1 MLCGTS
7 QTTQHKGRVTSLV
20 CGGMWNCAVLC
31 INYIPLV
38 IKNVPATWAQSLK
51 SFTGKC
57 LDVGVISQNGVQLH
71 QALVWDHTGFG
82 CRLNNA
88 RDVCSPLG
96 PHWGGGTQGKAAEC
110 GGASDV
116 EVKLVSIPFLTETH
130 WMPDFAKQTQYQYDL
145 LLLTTVLDKR
155 MDKKCRRMKLYV
167 YHTPHTKMTP
177 KWISITANII
187 KLRINWV
194 NLHECG
200 LTYVF
205 LQMTPKIQ

>member
-1 MLCGTS
+1 MLG
-7 QTTQHKGRVTSLV
+7 
-20 CGGMWNCAVLC
+20 CGGYFTEWGSTPSGTRLGSHRFWLQTEQCSGCLLPSWT
-31 INYIPLV
+31 PL
-38 IKNVPATWAQSLK
+38 
-51 SFTGKC
+51 
-57 LDVGVISQNGVQLH
+57 
-71 QALVWDHTGFG
+71 
-82 CRLNNA
+82 R
-88 RDVCSPLG
+88 
-96 PHWGGGTQGKAAEC
+96 GTQGKAAEC
-110 GGASDV
+110 GGAPDV

-130 WMPDFAKQTQYQYDL
+130 WMPDFAKQTQYQYEL

-187 KLRINWV
+187 KLSINWV